1 MGELLLM
8 WSLGVIAG
16 AIMTNLL
23 RLVHTSFGTLMIDCS
38 DPEKDTYSLEVG
50 DLDKLTKKKRVELKV
65 VRITT
70 FSQK

>member
-16 AIMTNLL
+16 AVMTNLL
-23 RLVHTSFGTLMIDCS
+23 KLVHTSFGTLRIDCS
-38 DPEKDTYSLEVG
+38 NPDKDLYSLEVD
-50 DLDKLTKKKRVELKV
+50 DLDKLSKKKCVSLKI
-65 VRITT
+65 VRTAT